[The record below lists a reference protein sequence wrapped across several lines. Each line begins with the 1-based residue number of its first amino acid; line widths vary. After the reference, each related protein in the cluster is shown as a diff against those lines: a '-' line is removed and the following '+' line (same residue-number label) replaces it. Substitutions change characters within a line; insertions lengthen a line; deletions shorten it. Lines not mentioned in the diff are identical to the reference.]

1 MDDVA
6 IFESRRKQR
15 LRIHR
20 LNLTFRTEPMMAFP
34 AFDMMP
40 DVVIMIVMSHAATAQ
55 EGLIEKLVLR
65 FRTCTVLILRL
76 MVLKINTLLHFLVV
90 DKPRIKRLPYACE
103 FYKGTECR
111 TLQFVEIVVEFIRVL

>member
-1 MDDVA
+1 MNDVA
-6 IFESRRKQR
+6 IFESRREQC
-15 LRIHR
+15 LRIHC
-20 LNLTFRTEPMMAFP
+20 LYLAFGTKPMMAFP

-40 DVVIMIVMSHAATAQ
+40 DVVIMIVMSHAATTQ

-76 MVLKINTLLHFLVV
+76 MVLKIITLLHFLVV
-90 DKPRIKRLPYACE
+90 DKPRIKRLPYTCE

-111 TLQFVEIVVEFIRVL
+111 TLQFIEIVIEFIRVL